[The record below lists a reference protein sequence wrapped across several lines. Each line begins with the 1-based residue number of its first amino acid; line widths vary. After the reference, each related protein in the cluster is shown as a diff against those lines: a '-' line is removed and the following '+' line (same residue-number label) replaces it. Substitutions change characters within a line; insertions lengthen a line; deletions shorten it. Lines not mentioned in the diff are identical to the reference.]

1 MKTSDTDMPMEA
13 EETPVV
19 GTPITED
26 FIADSYDRTED
37 AHSLDVKIA
46 KFREQEELFRLNR
59 DREPLPEQEHQIYF
73 FTGEPG
79 VGKSLSAL
87 AQAYI
92 LRAYYGYEVV
102 STASFLIG
110 LRIDVID
117 SLMYGET
124 LGKKYVIFTDE
135 AHGVVDRNADGAY
148 RNRSAADSHALR
160 RKNKHIIQ
168 LASMHE
174 RRVSPLV
181 LDETKWLVRPE
192 HASPA
197 NGSYALPPFC
207 YRINRVAGPY
217 PWQGKTRLEQL
228 GFPRPGGKLKVRTK
242 SVPAPLLYEAS
253 KLLNTAEAPELMASM
268 NLNADKMRKAKAG
281 ELDEKALEEMLID
294 SLIDAWNDGW
304 RPDGKSVDWVRVW
317 RVAHDYGCPVEK
329 KAAHGIFKETLEM
342 TGTGRIKVA
351 NLFERY
357 FTGG

>member
-1 MKTSDTDMPMEA
+1 MEA
-13 EETPVV
+13 EKTADV
-19 GTPITED
+19 GEPITED

-46 KFREQEELFRLNR
+46 KFREQEELFLLNR
-59 DREPLPEQEHQIYF
+59 DREPLPERAHQIYF

-79 VGKSLSAL
+79 VGKSLAAL
-87 AQAYI
+87 AQAYL

-110 LRIDVID
+110 RRIDVID

-124 LGKKYVIFTDE
+124 IGKKYVIFTDE

-174 RRVSPLV
+174 RRVSALV

-192 HASPA
+192 HATPTSGRYELPA
-197 NGSYALPPFC
+197 FC
-207 YRINRVAGPY
+207 YRFNRVAGPY
-217 PWQGKTRLEQL
+217 PWQGKTKLEQL
-228 GFPRPGGKLKVRTK
+228 GFPRPGGKLNVRSK
-242 SVPAPLLYEAS
+242 AVPAPLLYEAS
-253 KLLNTAEAPELMASM
+253 KLLNTAETPELMASM

-281 ELDEKALEEMLID
+281 ELDEAQLENELLDALV
-294 SLIDAWNDGW
+294 DAWNEGW
-304 RPDGKSVDWVRVW
+304 RPDGKSVDWIRVW
-317 RVAHDYGCPVEK
+317 RVAQEYGCTVDK
-329 KAAHGIFKETLEM
+329 KAAHNVFKETLDL
-342 TGTGRIKVA
+342 TTTGRIKTA
-351 NLFERY
+351 QMYERY
-357 FTGG
+357 FTGA

>member
-1 MKTSDTDMPMEA
+1 MIDV
-13 EETPVV
+13 EETKDV
-19 GTPITED
+19 GVAITED
-26 FIADSYDRTED
+26 FIADGYDRSED
-37 AHSLDVKIA
+37 VHSLDVKIA
-46 KFREQEELFRLNR
+46 KFREQEELFLLNR
-59 DREPLPEQEHQIYF
+59 DREPLPEHDHQIYF

-79 VGKSLSAL
+79 VGKSLLAL
-87 AQAYI
+87 AQAYL

-110 LRIDVID
+110 RRIAVID

-192 HASPA
+192 HAQPA
-197 NGSYALPPFC
+197 GGGYDLPPFC

-228 GFPRPGGKLKVRTK
+228 GFPRPGGKLKVRPK

-253 KLLNTAEAPELMASM
+253 KLLNTSETPELMASM
-268 NLNADKMRKAKAG
+268 NLDAGQMRRAKAG
-281 ELDEKALEEMLID
+281 ELDREALEDALID
-294 SLIDAWNDGW
+294 SLAVAWNDGW
-304 RPDGKSVDWVRVW
+304 RPDGRSVDWVRVW
-317 RVAHDYGCPVEK
+317 RVARDYGCQVERK
-329 KAAHGIFKETLEM
+329 TAREIFAETLDL
-342 TGTGRIKVA
+342 TTTGRIKTMQMR
-351 NLFERY
+351 ERY
-357 FTGG
+357 FEG